1 MPFTLTL
8 TLEVHELK
16 TRTLEVH
23 EHETLTLEVHE
34 AFDTDTD
41 AGGARGIDLH
51 RRSTRWEQAHPCR
64 WPRQG
69 CPRICKRGTL
79 ANTVWSERDS
89 SLVSE
94 QQETAK
100 TE

>member
-1 MPFTLTL
+1 MHFTPTP
-8 TLEVHELK
+8 TLEVHERK
-16 TRTLEVH
+16 TQ
-23 EHETLTLEVHE
+23 TLEVHE

-41 AGGARGIDLH
+41 AGGEQGTDLH

-64 WPRQG
+64 WPRLG

-94 QQETAK
+94 QQETV
-100 TE
+100 